1 MIIKQLCY
9 TQKFN
14 ELYIEIDRY
23 INMFVN
29 SKSTQKQLDKNVHL
43 SIKEFMD
50 ENNIKYKTDYFKEYE
65 YESNSDSESE

>member
-1 MIIKQLCY
+1 MLHPNII
-9 TQKFN
+9 

-29 SKSTQKQLDKNVHL
+29 SKSIQKQLDKNVHL

-50 ENNIKYKTDYFKEYE
+50 ENNIKYKNDYFKEYE
-65 YESNSDSESE
+65 YESDSESELE